1 MATQL
6 SKEFKD
12 FGLCSLEVIII
23 CAHTNYNVT
32 SVHSD
37 LLSVLETNP
46 FVFHPFIVSCD
57 NMIPST
63 QLFSVFTHCP
73 LMQLMSQ
80 EPL

>member
-23 CAHTNYNVT
+23 CAHTNYTVT
-32 SVHSD
+32 SVHSN

-46 FVFHPFIVSCD
+46 FKYIVFYPFIVSFD
-57 NMIPST
+57 SIAAT
-63 QLFSVFTHCP
+63 
-73 LMQLMSQ
+73 
-80 EPL
+80 